1 MNNMLRRI
9 KRSDKFEI
17 SLVIKDEQFIRP
29 PKDAQRNALLNR
41 AVKEFA
47 EDLTALDV
55 QSRAFVEGTIQSAFA
70 DRTQAVLS
78 DQEIMEDWQ
87 VPVMQAMS
95 RLVTESGG
103 DILEIGFGRGISSA
117 MIQDHNVRSH
127 TIIECN
133 DAIVERFHQWKE
145 GYGGKN
151 ISMVHGL
158 WQDVIDDLDSFD
170 GIFFHTYPLNEDE
183 YMNYVNG
190 SVTFAEHFFETAV
203 KHLNPGGA
211 FTYFSNEIDS
221 LSREHQRLILKHFSS
236 FSAEIVELNVP
247 DDVKD
252 TWWANSIV
260 VIKAVK

>member
-1 MNNMLRRI
+1 MTRRI

-17 SLVIKDEQFIRP
+17 SLVIKDDQFIRP

-41 AVKEFA
+41 AIKEFT
-47 EDLTALDV
+47 EDLTALDL
-55 QSRAFVEGTIQSAFA
+55 QAGEFVEGADQSAFA
-70 DRTQAVLS
+70 DRTQAILT

-87 VPVMQAMS
+87 VPVMEAMA
-95 RLVTESGG
+95 RVVTKTRG
-103 DILEIGFGRGISSA
+103 DVLEIGFGRGISSE
-117 MIQDHNVRSH
+117 MIQDHGVRSH

-133 DAIVERFHQWKE
+133 DAIVERFHKWKE
-145 GYGGKN
+145 NYKDKD
-151 ISMVHGL
+151 IKMVHGL
-158 WQDVIDDLDSFD
+158 WQDVIDDLGQYD
-170 GIFFHTYPLNEDE
+170 GLFFHTYPLNEDE

-236 FSAEIVELNVP
+236 FSVETVRLNVP
-247 DDVKD
+247 ADVKD
-252 TWWANSIV
+252 TWWANSMV

>member
-1 MNNMLRRI
+1 MIRRI

-17 SLVIKDEQFIRP
+17 SLVVKDDQFIRP

-41 AVKEFA
+41 AIKEFA
-47 EDLTALDV
+47 EDLTALDHQAGKFV
-55 QSRAFVEGTIQSAFA
+55 QGAVQNTFI
-70 DRTQAVLS
+70 DRTQAILD

-87 VPVMQAMS
+87 VPVMQAMAGI
-95 RLVTESGG
+95 VTESQG
-103 DILEIGFGRGISSA
+103 DILEIGFGRGISSD
-117 MIQDHNVRSH
+117 MIQSHRVRSH

-133 DAIVERFHQWKE
+133 DAIVARFYQWK
-145 GYGGKN
+145 GNYQDRD
-151 ISMVHGL
+151 IRLVHGL
-158 WQDVIDDLDSFD
+158 WQDVMDGLGCFD

-190 SVTFAEHFFETAV
+190 SVTFAAHFFETAE
-203 KHLNPGGA
+203 KHLRPEGV

-221 LSREHQRLILKHFSS
+221 LGREHQRLILKHFSS

-252 TWWANSIV
+252 TWWANSMV